1 MGEDNK
7 NVLIE
12 KVDFSFEIFPD
23 KEQNNTSKKVKKE
36 YMTYEGSNKVV
47 LKKRLYIGFKTRITI
62 LIVSIITL
70 LLISLVSFLLIF
82 HASKHYEIRLSESSN
97 INYRVCGNSYTCKK
111 SKRFK
116 IDNASYLDT
125 DFIYNVDISDLL
137 EYNIDYYIVGDFSIK
152 DKSDDDIVLFRKKDY
167 LVKEKNI
174 KKISD
179 NIHID
184 ERINIELEDY
194 YDKVKDYIIK
204 NNVEVDSNLV
214 VSLFVKDDKG
224 VKEKTSISFN
234 LTDKRIKPR
243 VKNITKKD
251 KSIIVEKD
259 AWTDTNIILVLICAG
274 CGVVVLLLII
284 RLSNLLL
291 KAFYRKD
298 RYTKE
303 IKKILRTYDDDIVVA
318 RNGFVSLENKRV
330 VKVSDFKE
338 LLDAKNILKKPIVYV
353 KINDIKSKFIVED
366 VECIYEYTVKD
377 LDF

>member
-1 MGEDNK
+1 MEEDNK

-12 KVDFSFEIFPD
+12 KVDFSFDIFPD
-23 KEQNNTSKKVKKE
+23 KKHNNTSKKVKKE

-47 LKKRLYIGFKTRITI
+47 LKKRLYIGFKTRVTI
-62 LIVSIITL
+62 LTISIIVL

-82 HASKHYEIRLSESSN
+82 HASKHYEIRLSESSG
-97 INYRVCGNSYTCKK
+97 INYRVCDNTYSCERTRK
-111 SKRFK
+111 FK
-116 IDNASYLDT
+116 IDNVSYLDT

-137 EYNIDYYIVGDFSIK
+137 EYNIDYYIIGDFAIK
-152 DKSDDDIVLFRKKDY
+152 DKNDNDIVLYRKKDY
-167 LVKEKNI
+167 LVKDKSI

-184 ERINIELEDY
+184 EKVNIELEEY
-194 YDKVKDYIIK
+194 FNKVEDYIIK
-204 NNVEVDSNLV
+204 NNVEVDSDLK
-214 VSLFVKDDKG
+214 VSLYVKDDNG

-234 LTDKRIKPR
+234 LSDKRIKPKI
-243 VKNITKKD
+243 KNISNIN

-274 CGVVVLLLII
+274 CGIVVLLLII

-291 KAFYRKD
+291 KTFYRKD
-298 RYTKE
+298 KYNKE

-318 RNGFVSLENKRV
+318 RNGFVTLENKRV
-330 VKVSDFKE
+330 VKVSNFKE

-366 VECIYEYTVKD
+366 VECIYEYTIKD

>member
-1 MGEDNK
+1 
-7 NVLIE
+7 
-12 KVDFSFEIFPD
+12 
-23 KEQNNTSKKVKKE
+23 
-36 YMTYEGSNKVV
+36 MTYEGSNKVV

-62 LIVSIITL
+62 LIVSIVIL
-70 LLISLVSFLLIF
+70 LLISLISFLLIF
-82 HASKHYEIRLSESSN
+82 HASKHYEVRLSESSK
-97 INYRVCGNSYTCKK
+97 INYRVCDNSYSCKK
-111 SKRFK
+111 SNRFK
-116 IDNASYLDT
+116 IDNVSYLDT

-137 EYNIDYYIVGDFSIK
+137 EYNIDYYIIGDFSIK
-152 DKSDDDIVLFRKKDY
+152 DKSDNDIVLFRKKDY

-179 NIHID
+179 NIHIS

-194 YDKVKDYIIK
+194 YNKVKDYIIK
-204 NNVEVDSNLV
+204 NNVDVDSNLI
-214 VSLFVKDDKG
+214 VSLYVKDDKG
-224 VKEKTSISFN
+224 VKEKSSISFN
-234 LTDKRIKPR
+234 ITDKRIKPR
-243 VKNITKKD
+243 VKNITNID

-291 KAFYRKD
+291 KTFYRKD

-330 VKVSDFKE
+330 VKVSNFKE

-366 VECIYEYTVKD
+366 VECIYEYTIKD